1 MITVHVGRLIRV
13 YTEALT
19 CVTTKIYTIQTGRE
33 RYGYCQR
40 STTYD
45 VRAQTKKEKISAEP
59 LTLESLRRYPL
70 YSFVFLSS
78 K

>member
-1 MITVHVGRLIRV
+1 MIIVHVGRLIRV

-45 VRAQTKKEKISAEP
+45 VRAQTKKEKYPPSP
-59 LTLESLRRYPL
+59 LR
-70 YSFVFLSS
+70 LSV
-78 K
+78 